1 MYSQDELDRL
11 IEAMRA
17 NGVTSLELEAQD
29 QSLQLDLAATY
40 SSPAAPAAAPAVQ
53 DVAAKSPCM
62 GRFIARGDD
71 DGLSALDLGSSVTTG
86 ETLGYIATGLLR
98 ALILAPT
105 TGRLSEALPATGTIF
120 GFGDKII
127 SMEKNS

>member
-11 IEAMRA
+11 IDAMRA

-29 QSLQLDLAATY
+29 QSLQLDLAASY
-40 SSPAAPAAAPAVQ
+40 PSPAAPAAPPAVQ
-53 DVAAKSPCM
+53 EIPAKSPCM

-71 DGLSALDLGSSVTTG
+71 DGLSALERGSSVTTG

-98 ALILAPT
+98 ALILAPA

-127 SMEKNS
+127 SMEKSS